1 MCLKFGFG
9 ANSLEGSSLGGN
21 GVTNMLHDLFY
32 GFSIALQ
39 PVNLLLC
46 FIGVLIGTLVG
57 VLPGIG
63 PAGAMS
69 LLLPV
74 TFGISPVGAIIMLAG
89 IFYGAMYGGS
99 TTSILINIPG
109 EAASVVTCID
119 GYQMARQG
127 RAGPAL
133 GIAAFG
139 SFIAGTFGVVGLM
152 LLATPLAEIA
162 VKFGPAEY
170 FSLVCLGLSVL
181 IYLTQGSI
189 LNGLAMAG
197 VGVFLSLIGQD
208 VIQGTARFTFG
219 LTGLI
224 DGVGLIPLVMGFF
237 GISEILLNLEK
248 PQKRAILKTEIKSL
262 FPSWEDWR
270 RSIKPIARGTLLGF
284 FLGILPGG
292 GAVISS
298 FISYA
303 LEKKFSRH
311 PERFGKG
318 AIEGVAGPEAAN
330 NSASSGSF
338 IPLFSLGIPSNVVMA
353 LLLGALMLHGL
364 RPGPLMLTE
373 HPEIF
378 WGTVAS
384 MYVGNAMLLALN
396 LPLIGMW
403 VQILKIPYKTLFPLI
418 LLFCLIGSYS
428 VSTNIFDIYVML
440 VFGGLGYFFRKF
452 NYEPAP
458 LVLAFVLGPLLEKN
472 LRQSLILS
480 DGSMEIFLTRP
491 VSAGSLL
498 ISLFLLFS
506 AVLPSLQKRRRTV
519 ITE

>member
-1 MCLKFGFG
+1 MF
-9 ANSLEGSSLGGN
+9 NE
-21 GVTNMLHDLFY
+21 LFY
-32 GFSIALQ
+32 GFSIAFQ
-39 PVNLLLC
+39 PVNLLSC
-46 FIGVLIGTLVG
+46 FVGVLIGTLVG

-74 TFGISPVGAIIMLAG
+74 TFGFSPVSAIIMLAG

-99 TTSILINIPG
+99 TTSILVNIPG

-119 GYQMARQG
+119 GYQMALHG

-152 LLATPLAEIA
+152 FLATPLAELA
-162 VKFGPAEY
+162 VKFGPPEY

-189 LNGLAMAG
+189 LRGLAMAG
-197 VGVFLSLIGQD
+197 LGVFLSLIGQD

-219 LTGLI
+219 FIGLI

-237 GISEILLNLEK
+237 GISEIFLNLEK
-248 PQKRAILKTEIKSL
+248 IGKRIVVKTEIKSL
-262 FPSWEDWR
+262 LPNWEDWR
-270 RSIKPIARGTLLGF
+270 RSMKPIARGTLLGF

-298 FISYA
+298 FVSYA
-303 LEKKFSRH
+303 LEKRFSRH
-311 PERFGKG
+311 PEQFGKG
-318 AIEGVAGPEAAN
+318 AIEGVAGPESAN

-353 LLLGALMLHGL
+353 LLLGAFMLHGL

-428 VSTNIFDIYVML
+428 VSTNVFDIYIML
-440 VFGGLGYFFRKF
+440 VFGVLGYFFRKL

-472 LRQSLILS
+472 LRQALILS
-480 DGSMEIFLTRP
+480 DGSIGVFLTRP
-491 VSAGSLL
+491 LSAAGLL
-498 ISLFLLFS
+498 ISLFLLVS
-506 AVLPSLQKRRRTV
+506 AALPSLQKKRKKV
-519 ITE
+519 INEE